1 MFNRFKQ
8 LSTLEKV
15 KKVAVPTFFTY
26 VVVVAY
32 QGAKLR
38 GEYNRS
44 PKLSAPSGPTAGLE
58 KWADKVRHA
67 KDDLIESLKNDDS
80 RVLKSINE
88 LNSKISSEIEDINRK
103 IREKIEKI
111 EEKIEEKLSAHSTND
126 NPCNE
131 NSGVFEKGVPY
142 VDKEKKKRIK
152 LLMLGDSLVA
162 GVGSDDPQGSPM
174 LPKMIAKVLSQRYK
188 ADVEWFSSGV
198 VGGTV
203 VDLREKVLPKIKQA
217 IHADNF
223 IYLETEQG
231 PVLVKRDENIEYVVV
246 IICGLNDWK
255 DFFLN
260 FPTGLW
266 PSKFRRQLNT
276 LVKEVETA
284 SNEAGSKCRVFL
296 PNLPLVCFKGDP
308 KYIMG
313 TKPLVYFVDFICYIY
328 DSQKEHVAEAD
339 PLTNYIGNPDP
350 EALYATPGLGNLSS
364 DGVHPSTKGYQ
375 WWAHHIAEQIE
386 LTDPEHSKPDNLPH
400 YESISSS
407 TNTADSKEKTE
418 SEGSG

>member
-1 MFNRFKQ
+1 MLNRFKQ

-15 KKVAVPTFFTY
+15 KKVAVPTFTAY
-26 VVVVAY
+26 VLVVAY

-44 PKLSAPSGPTAGLE
+44 PKLSPPSGPTSGLE
-58 KWADKVRHA
+58 KWVDKVRHA
-67 KDDLIESLKNDDS
+67 KDGIIEILKKDED

-88 LNSKISSEIEDINRK
+88 LNSKISAEIEEMNRK
-103 IREKIEKI
+103 IKEKIEKI
-111 EEKIEEKLSAHSTND
+111 EENLSASSTND

-131 NSGVFEKGVPY
+131 ASGVFEKGVPY
-142 VDKEKKKRIK
+142 VDKEKKRKIK

-217 IHADNF
+217 IQSDNF
-223 IYLETEQG
+223 VYLETEQG
-231 PVLVKRDENIEYVVV
+231 QVLVKRDENIEYVVV

-255 DFFLN
+255 DFFLS

-266 PSKFRRQLNT
+266 PSKFRKQLNT

-284 SNEAGSKCRVFL
+284 SSEAGSKCRVFL

-313 TKPLVYFVDFICYIY
+313 TKPLVYFVDLICYIY
-328 DSQKEHVAEAD
+328 DSQKEYVAEAD
-339 PLTNYIGNPDP
+339 SLVGDDVHTMYTLFIIQMHI
-350 EALYATPGLGNLSS
+350 TP
-364 DGVHPSTKGYQ
+364 
-375 WWAHHIAEQIE
+375 
-386 LTDPEHSKPDNLPH
+386 
-400 YESISSS
+400 ESIHTDVVLMLYLFSI
-407 TNTADSKEKTE
+407 DELYR
-418 SEGSG
+418 